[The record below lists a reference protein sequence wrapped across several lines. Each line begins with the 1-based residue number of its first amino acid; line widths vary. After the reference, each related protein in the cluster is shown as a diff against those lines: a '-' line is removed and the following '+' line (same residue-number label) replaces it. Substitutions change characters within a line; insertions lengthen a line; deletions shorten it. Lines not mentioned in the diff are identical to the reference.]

1 MVNLCV
7 STVLFWQMVQNHD
20 AVSWALKLQ
29 VGFLYILFIMPL
41 HLDGKAR
48 HQLMALILIVFTIVF
63 WALFEQAYTSMN
75 LFADK
80 F

>member
-29 VGFLYILFIMPL
+29 VGFCMPCLMPL
-41 HLDGKAR
+41 HLDGKS
-48 HQLMALILIVFTIVF
+48 
-63 WALFEQAYTSMN
+63 TSSIDGKQ
-75 LFADK
+75 F
-80 F
+80 